1 MISRMLKHFEDELA
15 SIRYGLEGFRKHF
28 RREAEHINLNDK
40 GQEDP
45 NVTRLIDSFAWVA
58 AKNAMEIDALRT
70 RHVEE
75 FADIVSPNLFKT
87 LPMVVQAHF
96 QPNADDFNKP
106 VFLDKQVEV
115 ELDVI
120 NKGDDNTT
128 VKLCNSLP
136 VTFSPMSVSRFKLEQ
151 TPFQHAVP
159 ANLDSKLSPYCL
171 RVELSPLSSDVDM
184 QQALAQPIQLHF
196 SNESIGRNVADII
209 NQAVTNVAICV
220 ADDDFAYDVGKGN
233 FHPLLADDDF
243 LISPIDSNE
252 IPAYFKLKEYFSV
265 PAKRQFF
272 ILKNP
277 HKLNVGHGK
286 SVFIDFY
293 LNELGA
299 VLLEER
305 NLSVKI
311 NKTLF
316 SNLFHQSSEPVRVN
330 YQELS
335 YPVIAD
341 ASQHHVQIYSIDKV
355 YVVTSQGQ
363 QEIPPVVGTQT
374 VDFESQLYWS
384 QSVKLGHIDEANK
397 TASLDEVK
405 HLVLP
410 INKAT
415 ATYPNGFTAF
425 AQITCYDAQLA
436 NKVHVGNQIVV
447 NTEEALAGEFN
458 VGGVTI
464 QPSNV
469 ATDEKNYWRLLK
481 LMSFNLSQLLQVEDA
496 KTSLIGFLKL
506 FVNANATHQELN
518 SIYDVCAEKINAPFL
533 VEGRMIF
540 VPGMALTLTLD
551 NSELNADFS
560 LFAELIND
568 FLAAQTPFDRC
579 SQLTVKYTSYNW
591 PAKRFDA
598 QLGAR
603 VCS

>member
-1 MISRMLKHFEDELA
+1 
-15 SIRYGLEGFRKHF
+15 
-28 RREAEHINLNDK
+28 
-40 GQEDP
+40 
-45 NVTRLIDSFAWVA
+45 
-58 AKNAMEIDALRT
+58 MEIDALRT

-75 FADIVSPNLFKT
+75 FADIVSPNLFKS

-136 VTFSPMSVSRFKLEQ
+136 VTFTPMTVSRFKLEQ
-151 TPFQHAVP
+151 TPFQHAIP
-159 ANLDSKLSPYCL
+159 ENFDSKEAPYCL
-171 RVELSPLSSDVDM
+171 RVELSPLSGDVDV
-184 QQALAQPIQLHF
+184 QQALTQPIQLHF

-209 NQAVTNVAICV
+209 NQAVKKVAICV
-220 ADDDFAYDVGKGN
+220 ADDEFAYDIGEHN

-243 LISPIDSNE
+243 LISPIKSNE
-252 IPAYFKLKEYFSV
+252 VPVYFKLKEYFSI

-277 HKLNVGHGK
+277 HKINVAHGK
-286 SVFIDFY
+286 SVYIDFY

-299 VLLEER
+299 VLLEEK

-341 ASQHHVQIYSIDKV
+341 ASQRHIQIYSIDKV
-355 YVVTSQGQ
+355 YVVTSAGQ
-363 QEIPPVVGTQT
+363 KEIPPVVGTQT
-374 VDFESQLYWS
+374 VDFQSQLYWS
-384 QSVKLGHIDEANK
+384 QSNKLGHIESADKA
-397 TASLDEVK
+397 ASLDEVK

-410 INKAT
+410 INRATKA
-415 ATYPNGFTAF
+415 YPNGFTAF
-425 AQITCYDAQLA
+425 AEISCYDAQLA
-436 NKVHVGNQIVV
+436 NKIHVGNQIVV
-447 NTEEALAGEFN
+447 NTEEALAGEFE

-464 QPSNV
+464 QPSSMV
-469 ATDEKNYWRLLK
+469 TDEKNYWSLLK
-481 LMSFNLSQLLQVEDA
+481 LMSFNLSQLLQAQDA
-496 KTSLIGFLKL
+496 KATLIGFLKL

-518 SIYDVCAEKINAPFL
+518 SIYDVTAKKMNAPFL
-533 VEGRMIF
+533 VENRMIF
-540 VPGMALTLTLD
+540 VPGMSLTLTLD

-560 LFAELIND
+560 LFAELLND

-591 PAKRFDA
+591 PAKRFEA